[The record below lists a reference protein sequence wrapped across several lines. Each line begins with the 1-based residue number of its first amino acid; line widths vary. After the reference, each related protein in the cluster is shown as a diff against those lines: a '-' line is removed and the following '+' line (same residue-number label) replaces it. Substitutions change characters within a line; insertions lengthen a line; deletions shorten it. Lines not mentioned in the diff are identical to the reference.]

1 MNFTEIIY
9 IFGVF
14 MFVFSIT
21 TVYLLTR
28 QKIITN
34 NNIIDAIFYSTIS
47 IVIAITMT
55 IYIKK

>member
-1 MNFTEIIY
+1 MNFSEIMY
-9 IFGVF
+9 YFGVF

-34 NNIIDAIFYSTIS
+34 NNIIDAIFYSTVA
-47 IVIAITMT
+47 IVIAIIMT
-55 IYIKK
+55 VYIKK